1 MAQTVD
7 ARQALPE
14 RELVPS
20 PPVDLGAA
28 VKWGLIAGMTAV
40 FVSAIGMVQAF
51 EVRSVVVGVDLGYL
65 VLFGA
70 ALVFGYAA
78 ARPGEQLEGFLA
90 PERGVRNVA
99 AGLIAGLVGGAVLWL
114 FVLLIG
120 AVDIRSVFPSVS
132 PQLRDLLTFGR
143 GAGFAAAALIGGFG
157 LVGALGGGIPVLPER
172 IRAPLVNALAWV
184 LAFGLF
190 EDLFAQIFRGAKVP
204 FLEDLLYQPGGG
216 LSLVGALIVFV
227 LFFAVY
233 LSTASR
239 RETVRSRIATMS
251 PSERRRWV
259 GVGLVVAIVILA
271 VLPQILGNFLSEVFD
286 LAGIFLM
293 MALGL
298 NIVVGYAGLLDLG
311 YVAFFAVGAYT
322 TAVLTSPGSPRWSPE
337 MTFVAALPFIVL
349 AAAMAGIMVGT
360 PVLRMRGDYLA
371 IVTLGFGEIARL
383 LFLSDWLKPYFGGA
397 QGILQ
402 IPPLELGPL
411 TFRSSLDFF
420 YPIYAFVLVFA
431 YVSWA
436 LQNSRIGRGWMAMRE
451 DEPVAEVM
459 GVDVVKAKLTA
470 FVIGA
475 ILASFGGALFAHK
488 IGSVFPHSFQIL
500 VSIVVLVII
509 IVGGIGSIPGVVVG
523 ALILVGAPEL
533 LREFAEFRYLIY
545 GVLLIFMMLKKPE
558 GFIPSRQ
565 RARELHQEE
574 MMQDAWLRK
583 EEEAAAAAGS

>member
-1 MAQTVD
+1 MAQTVETLQS
-7 ARQALPE
+7 APQ

-20 PPVDLGAA
+20 PPVNLAQAA
-28 VKWGLIAGMTAV
+28 KWGVIGGVTGV
-40 FVSAIGMVQAF
+40 FVSAIGMVETFQ
-51 EVRSVVVGVDLGYL
+51 VRTIVAPVVDLGYL
-65 VLFGA
+65 VLF
-70 ALVFGYAA
+70 LVAFVYGYVA
-78 ARPGEQLEGFLA
+78 ARPGEQIEGFAA
-90 PERGVRNVA
+90 PERGLRNVV
-99 AGLIAGLVGGAVLWL
+99 AGFIAGVVGGAVLWSFTL
-114 FVLLIG
+114 FVDL
-120 AVDIRSVFPSVS
+120 VNVRSVLPAVS
-132 PQLRDLLTFGR
+132 PKLVDLLTFGR
-143 GAGFAAAALIGGFG
+143 GVVGSGLLLIGAYSI
-157 LVGALGGGIPVLPER
+157 LGALGGSVPVVPER
-172 IRAPLVNALAWV
+172 VRAPLINGLLWV
-184 LAFGLF
+184 FVFGLF
-190 EDLFAQIFRGAKVP
+190 EDLFAQLFRGAKLA
-204 FLEDLLYQPGGG
+204 FLSDFLYARAGG
-216 LSLVGALIVFV
+216 LTFLGAAVVFMV
-227 LFFAVY
+227 FFGIY
-233 LSTASR
+233 LATQAR
-239 RETVRSRIATMS
+239 RETARSRIARMS
-251 PSERRRWV
+251 VEERRKWLL
-259 GVGLVVAIVILA
+259 GGAAVAVLILA
-271 VLPQILGNFLSEVFD
+271 VLPEILGNFLSEVFD

-337 MTFVAALPFIVL
+337 MTFVAAVPFIIL
-349 AAAMAGIMVGT
+349 AAAMAGVLVGT

-402 IPPLELGPL
+402 IPNLTLGPL
-411 TFRSSLDFF
+411 TFRTSLDFF
-420 YPIYAFVLVFA
+420 YPIYGFVLLFA

-436 LQNSRIGRGWMAMRE
+436 LQNSRVGRGWMAMRE

-475 ILASFGGALFAHK
+475 ILASFGGALFAQK

-533 LREFAEFRYLIY
+533 LREFAEYRFLIY

-558 GFIPSRQ
+558 GFLPSKQ

-574 MMQDAWLRK
+574 MLQDAWLRK
-583 EEEAAAAAGS
+583 EEEPAPTAS